1 MTLQEQH
8 DEKRRLYLDGT
19 LSHQD
24 FYLWLAQAIKVNE
37 CQIPVSLASLAGS
50 TDPHFNDIS
59 HIAVWDRMHPTI
71 HRQAGAHGMRS
82 WSQSD
87 TVCVLKAAAR
97 AAVANLQAAKM
108 HSWY

>member
-50 TDPHFNDIS
+50 TKPYFNDI
-59 HIAVWDRMHPTI
+59 AALRVWDNMDPTI
-71 HRQAGAHGMRS
+71 RRQAHEHGMRS
-82 WSQSD
+82 WSLSD
-87 TVCVLKAAAR
+87 TVCALKAAAR
-97 AAVANLQAAKM
+97 AAVIKLQEAKT
-108 HSWY
+108 S